1 MEEARYW
8 HVEGDRAR
16 CELCPHR
23 CLIPPTRSGIC
34 GVRQNVQGKLMAL
47 TYGMVSSMHVDPME
61 KKPFYH
67 FKPGQTVL
75 SLGSVGCNLGC
86 LHCQNYSISQAA
98 PDSPLLQRLDAA
110 QVPDMVRRAGCG
122 GVSWTY
128 NEPTIWF
135 EFASDASKLC
145 KREGLFTNFVSNGY
159 IQEGPLRDL
168 QGVVDAINID
178 VKGFTD
184 DFYRKVCK
192 ATLQPVLDAVMVAHE
207 IGMHVELTYLI
218 IPSKN
223 DGEGQIAAFS
233 EWVADLD
240 DEMPVHFSRFHPDY
254 KMMDVPPTPAKT
266 MDRAYQVAKGSG
278 LKFVYLDNLRSDA
291 ENTICP
297 DCGSL
302 VIRRSWYDVEK
313 VNYHNGRCGK
323 CGRELHMVP

>member
-1 MEEARYW
+1 MKEAKYW
-8 HVEGDRAR
+8 HVKGDVVR

-23 CLIPPTRSGIC
+23 CLIPRAKSGIC

-75 SLGSVGCNLGC
+75 SFGSVGCNLGC

-98 PDSPLLQRLDAA
+98 PNSPFLNRIEPED
-110 QVPDMVRRAGCG
+110 VPRMVREAGCN

-128 NEPTIWF
+128 NEPTMWI

-145 KREGLFTNFVSNGY
+145 KKEGMFTNFVSNGY
-159 IQEGPLRDL
+159 IQEAPLCEL
-168 QGVVDAINID
+168 KGVIDAMNID

-184 DFYRKVCK
+184 DFYKKVCK
-192 ATLQPVLDAVMVAHE
+192 ARLQPVLDTVRVAAE
-207 IGMHVELTYLI
+207 LGMHVELTYLV
-218 IPSKN
+218 IPTKN
-223 DGEGQIAAFS
+223 DGEDEIGRFCR
-233 EWVADLD
+233 WVAEID

-254 KMMDVPPTPAKT
+254 KMMDLPTTPSKT
-266 MDRAYQVAKGSG
+266 METAHRLAKESG
-278 LKFVYLDNLRSDA
+278 LKFVYVGNMRSDA
-291 ENTICP
+291 ESTFCP

-302 VIRRSWYDVEK
+302 VIRRSWFDVEM
-313 VNYHNGRCGK
+313 VNYHHGRCGK
-323 CGRELHMVP
+323 CGRDLHMVP